1 MVHEQ
6 VVGVVAPYAEDW
18 STSCSFFRLRFN
30 FLLRS
35 MELCALGTEGN
46 ISTIGHS
53 VWFLSLVWITP
64 VHDSSTPIAFWTN
77 RATKNP
83 SMLSREGSVRKRWC
97 AANIDTKRSELLE
110 VTEPHTL
117 SHTHCISGNTMHR
130 DRNSKLYLPPP
141 KTGSP
146 RWGQLGNGDASWKP
160 WTFAWGSTKR
170 TTSSFSLW
178 WMEQVLYTTLST
190 AGTANHPQQYY
201 VRIFLSTLVYHAW
214 QRRYLLYQS
223 SMRLHLRCT
232 GLFFQRVPTQLSRR
246 FSKKYQYACIIQSQY
261 SRSVIIEF

>member
-64 VHDSSTPIAFWTN
+64 VHNSSTPIAFWTN

-83 SMLSREGSVRKRWC
+83 SMLSREGSVRRRWW
-97 AANIDTKRSELLE
+97 AANIDTKWLEFLE
-110 VTEPHTL
+110 VTEPHTHYL
-117 SHTHCISGNTMHR
+117 IHTASVVTQCTETETVNCTYHR
-130 DRNSKLYLPPP
+130 QRQVVPDEASLGMVMLVESLGHLLEAVQSEPHLHFPSDEWSKCC
-141 KTGSP
+141 T
-146 RWGQLGNGDASWKP
+146 QLFQPLELQTIHNN
-160 WTFAWGSTKR
+160 
-170 TTSSFSLW
+170 
-178 WMEQVLYTTLST
+178 TTLE
-190 AGTANHPQQYY
+190 
-201 VRIFLSTLVYHAW
+201 
-214 QRRYLLYQS
+214 
-223 SMRLHLRCT
+223 
-232 GLFFQRVPTQLSRR
+232 FFFPH
-246 FSKKYQYACIIQSQY
+246 
-261 SRSVIIEF
+261 